1 MVTNTHSS
9 YMTGDDAIARAIE
22 LKESSDYKDR
32 MVAITAFAF
41 HFGEHISR
49 TAEKHLNDLTSDPN
63 PDVAELAVEALKR
76 CNLMP

>member
-22 LKESSDYKDR
+22 LKESADYKDR

-41 HFGEHISR
+41 HFGEHISGPQ
-49 TAEKHLNDLTSDPN
+49 KNTS
-63 PDVAELAVEALKR
+63 
-76 CNLMP
+76 MI